1 MANEEDIHKGLKVL
15 GESGLVQDE
24 DGEIFPNPEG
34 GKHKVEIKWEP
45 IERQPTID
53 EIILDA
59 TPTTLG
65 GARERF
71 IESLKDFNDYAPLHF
86 QGDIA
91 KAIKLVTD
99 NDITNNPEWLDRWL
113 EAVELVDITH
123 GYHIHCEPPWGFND
137 KAFQRSLQRKNR
149 CCENLRKQI
158 IKEKEG
164 KKDGIFALF
173 KRFCRK

>member
-1 MANEEDIHKGLKVL
+1 MSKVKYRVREFTPKAN
-15 GESGLVQDE
+15 Q
-24 DGEIFPNPEG
+24 
-34 GKHKVEIKWEP
+34 
-45 IERQPTID
+45 
-53 EIILDA
+53 
-59 TPTTLG
+59 G
-65 GARERF
+65 GAHSWFAEAV
-71 IESLKDFNDYAPLHF
+71 I
-86 QGDIA
+86 
-91 KAIKLVTD
+91 D

-164 KKDGIFALF
+164 KKGGIFALF